1 MSHYFI
7 SLKVLLVHILS
18 FSTPVEARPFA
29 VPQLAES
36 SLTDTVQTSGG

>member
-1 MSHYFI
+1 MSHHFI
-7 SLKVLLVHILS
+7 WLKVLPVQILS
-18 FSTPVEARPFA
+18 SSTPVEARPFA